1 MVFKAKSLNRFQVSV
16 EQCFKAV
23 ILTFN
28 KDVSR
33 LAVDLLID
41 ANADKL
47 GPQKS
52 NLLGFELNIQVSNM
66 SKMIFI

>member
-1 MVFKAKSLNRFQVSV
+1 MLNNG
-16 EQCFKAV
+16 FKAV

-52 NLLGFELNIQVSNM
+52 NLLGIELRIEFSAM
-66 SKMIFI
+66 SKNLTGYCYLTKE